1 MFKLIQ
7 WMFFNNKLLLKQNLF
22 LLITF
27 LVASLSFAQ
36 TKGYLNV
43 LDFGAKA
50 DGKTLNTKAIQRAID
65 QCYNNGGGTV
75 NFPAGNFL
83 TGTIQLKDHVILHL
97 QAGSKILGSTDIKDY
112 PMYLPLVPNNMDK
125 DVYRALIR
133 GENAKN
139 IGITGSGIIDGQ
151 GKDLQINKIRKSDL
165 EEIHKIYNDKT
176 RYIPGKGDDQ
186 RPFLMRFVAC
196 NDIKIQGVTLQYPA
210 KWTQHYLNCD
220 GITIRDVKVFAHG
233 GANNDMVDIDGSKN
247 VVITGLI
254 GDSDDDGICLK
265 STGEAIVENVLIS
278 DCILRSRTNP
288 IKAGTDSYGGFKN
301 ITINNCFIG
310 PSITEDGYSGRKE
323 GLAGIALELVDGGIL
338 ENVTISNIT
347 MEEMAAPIFIRLGNR
362 GRTPKP
368 NMQSR
373 PIGIVNN
380 ININNIVAKN
390 AGRTGCSI
398 IGEKNH
404 PITNISISNIK
415 INFDGGGTLSEAN
428 EEKPELVNEYPE
440 STQLGNLPAY
450 GFFVR
455 HADGITFRDV
465 EFNYNKEDLRPAL
478 LFDDVQNVKLLNF
491 DAEIAKDTK
500 AQIVLHGSNSVFI
513 KECSPRSSNVF
524 ISIEKNSKDINITGN
539 NFSNISK
546 PIHIDETIRM
556 EEIKISP
563 NLTGKSSL
571 FEILQPSIHRDS
583 LGMVK
588 MYFPD
593 FIDIFYT
600 TDGTD
605 PSKYANR
612 YWMPFE
618 QIKPVTFKAMA
629 IKKDQNSSIAVLK
642 LDRLK
647 VLSPQI
653 FPKDQFF
660 NKKIGVK
667 LRSNTKG
674 ASIYYSLDGSAPTK
688 DSEKYTKPLQIK
700 RTSLLRAIAVKDGYE
715 QSDKVYSK
723 YEPVKKIKGVEYK
736 YYEIKLEKLPNF
748 ISMTSK
754 KIGSVER
761 FSFDEIQT
769 KEFNFALV
777 MHGFLNV
784 KSTGEYTFFISS
796 NDGSKL
802 LIDHKE
808 IINNDGAH
816 GSQEKSGN
824 VHLSK
829 GVHLVEVRYFQAG
842 GVKSLKVLWRG
853 PGFEKHEITNQELD

>member
-1 MFKLIQ
+1 
-7 WMFFNNKLLLKQNLF
+7 MFFNNKFLFKQKYF

-27 LVASLSFAQ
+27 FITSLSFAQ

-75 NFPAGNFL
+75 NFPAGTFL
-83 TGTIQLKDHVILHL
+83 TGTIQLKDNVILHL
-97 QAGSKILGSTDIKDY
+97 QGGSKILGSTNIKDY

-139 IGITGSGIIDGQ
+139 FGITGSGIIDGQ
-151 GKDLQINKIRKSDL
+151 GKDLQINKIRESEL
-165 EEIHKIYNDKT
+165 AEIHKIYNDTT

-186 RPFLMRFVAC
+186 RPFLLRFVDC
-196 NDIKIQGVTLQYPA
+196 KGITIQGITLQYPA

-247 VVITGLI
+247 VVITGMR

-265 STGEAIVENVLIS
+265 STGETIVENVLIS
-278 DCILRSRTNP
+278 DCIIRSRTNP
-288 IKAGTDSYGGFKN
+288 IKTGTDSYGGFKN

-310 PSITEDGYSGRKE
+310 PSVTKDGYSGRKE

-368 NMQSR
+368 NMESR
-373 PIGIVNN
+373 HVGKVNN

-398 IGEKNH
+398 IGETDY

-415 INFDGGGTLSEAN
+415 INFDGGGTLAEAE

-440 STQLGNLPAY
+440 SIQLGNLPAY
-450 GFFVR
+450 GFYIR
-455 HADGITFRDV
+455 HVDGITFRDV
-465 EFNYNKEDLRPAL
+465 EFDYNKEDLRPAM
-478 LFDDVQNVKLLNF
+478 LFDDVQNIKLLNF
-491 DAEIAKDTK
+491 EAEIAKDTK
-500 AQIVLHGSNSVFI
+500 AQVVLQKTSSVFV
-513 KECSPRSSNVF
+513 KECSPKSSNVF
-524 ISIEKNSKDINITGN
+524 LSIEKNSKDINITGN

-546 PIHIDETIRM
+546 PIHIDNTIRM
-556 EEIKISP
+556 KEIKVSP

-600 TDGTD
+600 TDGTE
-605 PSKYANR
+605 PSKYSNR
-612 YWMPFE
+612 YWMSFE

-629 IKKDQNSSIAVLK
+629 VDKDQKSSIAVLK
-642 LDRLK
+642 LEKLR

-660 NKKIGVK
+660 NKKIEVE
-667 LRSNTKG
+667 LRSNTKE
-674 ASIYYSLDGSAPTK
+674 ASIYYSLDGSTPTK
-688 DSEKYTKPLQIK
+688 NSKKYTKPIRINKTTTL
-700 RTSLLRAIAVKDGYE
+700 RTIAIKDGYINSGE
-715 QSDKVYSK
+715 AFSR
-723 YEPVKKIKGVEYK
+723 YETIEEKKGVQYK
-736 YYEIKLEKLPNF
+736 YYDIKLEDLPNF
-748 ISMTSK
+748 MDLTLK
-754 KIGSVER
+754 KTGVVKK
-761 FSFDEIQT
+761 FSFEEIEHE
-769 KEFNFALV
+769 KFNFALI
-777 MHGFLNV
+777 MHGYLNV
-784 KSTGEYTFFISS
+784 KTTGDYTFFIAS

-802 LIDHKE
+802 LIDHKK
-808 IINNDGAH
+808 IINNDGTH
-816 GSQEKSGN
+816 GLQEKSGT

-842 GVKSLKVLWRG
+842 GVKSLRLSWAG
-853 PGFEKHEITNQELD
+853 SGFEKQEVLVK

>member
-1 MFKLIQ
+1 MVL
-7 WMFFNNKLLLKQNLF
+7 NNKF

-27 LVASLSFAQ
+27 LVVSVSFSQ

-43 LDFGAKA
+43 LDFGAKT
-50 DGKTLNTKAIQRAID
+50 DGKTLSTKAIQRAID
-65 QCYNNGGGTV
+65 QCHKNGGGTV
-75 NFPAGNFL
+75 NFPAGKYL

-97 QAGSKILGSTDIKDY
+97 QAGSKILGSTNIKDY

-133 GENAKN
+133 GENIKN
-139 IGITGSGIIDGQ
+139 VGITGLGTIDGQ
-151 GKDLQINKIRKSDL
+151 GESLQIHKITQNELKD
-165 EEIHKIYNDKT
+165 IHKIYTDNS
-176 RYIPGKGDDQ
+176 RYIPQKGDDQ
-186 RPFLMRFVAC
+186 RPFLLRFVNC
-196 NDIKIQGVTLQYPA
+196 NDITMQGVTLQHPA

-265 STGEAIVENVLIS
+265 STGEAMVENVLIS
-278 DCILRSRTNP
+278 DCVLRSRTNP
-288 IKAGTDSYGGFKN
+288 IKTGTDSYGGFRN

-323 GLAGIALELVDGGIL
+323 GLAGIALEMVDGGIL

-368 NMQSR
+368 NMESR
-373 PIGIVNN
+373 PIGKVNN

-390 AGRTGCSI
+390 AGKTGCSI
-398 IGEKNH
+398 IGEIGH

-415 INFDGGGTLSEAN
+415 INFDGRGTLAEAN

-455 HADGITFRDV
+455 HVDGITFRDV
-465 EFNYNKEDLRPAL
+465 ELNYNKEDLRPAL

-500 AQIVLHGSNSVFI
+500 AQIVLQKSSSVFV

-524 ISIEKNSKDINITGN
+524 ISIKKNTKDINITGN

-593 FIDIFYT
+593 FVDIFYT
-600 TDGTD
+600 TDGTE

-612 YWMPFE
+612 YWMPFK
-618 QIKPVTFKAMA
+618 QIKPVTFRAMA

-642 LDRLK
+642 LEKVK

-660 NKKIGVK
+660 NKKIEVE
-667 LRSNTKG
+667 LRSNTKE
-674 ASIYYSLDGSAPTK
+674 ASIYYSLDGSTPTR
-688 DSEKYTKPLQIK
+688 DSEIYTKLLQIK
-700 RTSLLRAIAVKDGYE
+700 STSVLKAIAVKDGYE

-723 YEPVKKIKGVEYK
+723 YESIKNIKGVQYK

-754 KIGSVER
+754 KNGSVER
-761 FSFDEIQT
+761 FSFDKIQT
-769 KEFNFALV
+769 KEFNFTLI
-777 MHGFLNV
+777 MHGYLNV
-784 KSTGEYTFFISS
+784 KSTGEYTFFMAS

-802 LIDHKE
+802 LIDHME
-808 IINNDGAH
+808 IINNDGTH
-816 GSQEKSGN
+816 GSQEKSGT

-829 GVHLVEVRYFQAG
+829 GTHLVEVRYFQAG
-842 GVKSLKVLWRG
+842 GVKSLKVSWE
-853 PGFEKHEITNQELD
+853 GFGFKKQEVIVK